1 MLLIKHERIK
11 LVTFR
16 TEESMEESK
25 KSCDYRRRGRRE
37 AGDEART
44 LSSKW
49 LELGEE
55 EGVYRRGPLVPVRD
69 RNQDERSLSSPGR
82 SLQPGVDFYSRLEV
96 PIGSKS

>member
-1 MLLIKHERIK
+1 MKYDNIK

-49 LELGEE
+49 LGLGRNKGYI
-55 EGVYRRGPLVPVRD
+55 EGYL
-69 RNQDERSLSSPGR
+69 
-82 SLQPGVDFYSRLEV
+82 
-96 PIGSKS
+96 

>member
-1 MLLIKHERIK
+1 MKHESIK

-49 LELGEE
+49 LGLEE
-55 EGVYRRGPLVPVRD
+55 EQGLYRRGPLVPIGD
-69 RNQDERSLSSPGR
+69 RNQD
-82 SLQPGVDFYSRLEV
+82 
-96 PIGSKS
+96 